1 MENAITFSP
10 QYKKSRELYENLKE
24 ELVKLIADHDDL
36 VHVGKV
42 NLEADYQLKIGKR
55 QYDLFCIK
63 VTALRLKRKMELLQ
77 ASINKQ
83 EKCSVK
89 DIELQLDMEFAQWQ
103 RQAQELYDKIKEAEF
118 HDRLPRLSSDDANEL
133 KKLYHELAK
142 KYHPDVNPD
151 EPEKAKNLWLKISEA
166 YQKSDLREMK
176 TLALLA
182 QDITAEV
189 PELSSMEKLTKEC
202 DVLKEKIQEIVDKL
216 AHIKTQFPFNIAD
229 QLQDEEWIQQQN
241 ETSDAEIS
249 KWQQSRDIYEE
260 KVAEL
265 EYLIDQPQIH

>member
-10 QYKKSRELYENLKE
+10 QYKKSKELYENLKE

-36 VHVGKV
+36 VHVVKV

-55 QYDLFCIK
+55 QYDLFCVK

-83 EKCSVK
+83 EKCSIKEV
-89 DIELQLDMEFAQWQ
+89 ERQLNMEFDQWQ

-118 HDRLPRLSSDDANEL
+118 HDRLPRLSSEGANEL

-229 QLQDEEWIQQQN
+229 QLQDEEWVQQQN
-241 ETSDAEIS
+241 ATTDAEIS
-249 KWQQSRDIYEE
+249 QWQQSRDIYEE